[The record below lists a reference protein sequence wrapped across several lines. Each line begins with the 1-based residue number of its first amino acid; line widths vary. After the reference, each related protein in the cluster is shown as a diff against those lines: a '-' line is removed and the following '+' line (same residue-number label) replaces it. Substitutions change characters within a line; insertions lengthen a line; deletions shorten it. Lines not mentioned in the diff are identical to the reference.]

1 MYKHLKISKS
11 GVGLRVCA
19 WERQRE
25 KKRNRET
32 FQICDLSVLKN
43 ASTPKSFWGWSAFRC
58 LFFFNTHEEKWWLKN
73 VIHMWQLY
81 WLIFLSHKFPVIAKA
96 FIPSIVQTQLIPY
109 IMCESDWQDTPSAVT
124 TKGLLRR
131 LSNAAIRAQ
140 DKKTC

>member
-1 MYKHLKISKS
+1 MKISKS

-19 WERQRE
+19 WERERKKE
-25 KKRNRET
+25 TERPSKFAVCLKKRFHSKVILRME
-32 FQICDLSVLKN
+32 
-43 ASTPKSFWGWSAFRC
+43 C
-58 LFFFNTHEEKWWLKN
+58 LPVFIFFFNTHEEKWWHKN